1 MIGELFRKF
10 GAVLCIIAGI
20 VLIAIE
26 WIHYRNDND
35 VSIFWLAIAVTMIL
49 IAGYE
54 LITKRKDDRTP
65 LE

>member
-1 MIGELFRKF
+1 MLGRLFRKF
-10 GAVLCIIAGI
+10 GALMCIVAGL

-26 WIHYRNDND
+26 WVHYRNYND

-54 LITKRKDDRTP
+54 LITKRKDDRSP

>member
-10 GAVLCIIAGI
+10 GSMMCIVAGI
-20 VLIAIE
+20 VLIALE
-26 WIHYRNDND
+26 WVHYRDYHD
-35 VSIFWLAIAVTMIL
+35 VSIFWLSIAIAMIV

-54 LITKRKDDRTP
+54 LMTKRKDDRSP